1 MKAQISETEFW
12 SFVAQEVR
20 QAQIEEANAGEPTTL
35 EEWLEQELEKAL
47 KTKARLEREA
57 AVLKAKKQKA
67 ELEKVEKN
75 IEYWTGYANALGDT
89 LKMLREVFS

>member
-20 QAQIEEANAGEPTTL
+20 QAQIKEVKAEEPTTL

-47 KTKARLEREA
+47 ETKARLEREA

-67 ELEKVEKN
+67 ELEKVEKD

-89 LKMLREVFS
+89 LKMLREVF